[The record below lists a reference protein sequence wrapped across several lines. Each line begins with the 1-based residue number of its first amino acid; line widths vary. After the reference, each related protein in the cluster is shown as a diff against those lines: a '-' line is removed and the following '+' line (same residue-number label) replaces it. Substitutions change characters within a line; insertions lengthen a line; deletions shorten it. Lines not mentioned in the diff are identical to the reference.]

1 MDLEAQEDAR
11 FRKQGQQCRDHL
23 VQKGA
28 AGCRVS
34 DVPIK
39 HRNVKPADA
48 KRGNLVVLD
57 VRSAGNLDECV
68 LGPWEKQYM
77 VGLVKARPRK
87 KNNAP
92 DDILDILMYE
102 PYYYDKIAR
111 HTDMPMWAALKQGK
125 ISENECNSWK
135 YLLGVPWLPV
145 TQMPLSVQK
154 ALCEANGEQFQMQE
168 KKLIEK
174 NFAGSGIDVVKLQK
188 KHGGYVDRQ
197 KASAIK
203 FVMSLEEGEKPCP
216 SSASAV
222 ILSEDTQDELLLSMF
237 GPVNR

>member
-1 MDLEAQEDAR
+1 MYEFAEEVDLEAHEDAM

-34 DVPIK
+34 NDPIK

-48 KRGNLVVLD
+48 KRKNLVVLD

-68 LGPWEKQYM
+68 LGPCEKQYM
-77 VGLVKARPRK
+77 VGLVKARPQKGR
-87 KNNAP
+87 KNNSP

-102 PYYYDKIAR
+102 LYYYDKIAR

-125 ISENECNSWK
+125 ISEKECNSWK

-154 ALCEANGEQFQMQE
+154 ALCEANGEQFQMPD
-168 KKLIEK
+168 KKLIQQ

-188 KHGGYVDRQ
+188 KHLWQTRHVRCYFLDVRTG
-197 KASAIK
+197 
-203 FVMSLEEGEKPCP
+203 L
-216 SSASAV
+216 
-222 ILSEDTQDELLLSMF
+222 
-237 GPVNR
+237 